1 MSDHHARPRLGRR
14 RKVGGDGEPEVFC
27 ADELGE
33 GSIDIERWSR
43 LATAVLLAEGVR
55 GLAELSVLYIGEE
68 AIAELNQLYM
78 GTSGPTD
85 VLAFPIDAGEVEVIA
100 GPGGMSRG
108 PDRAPVDLGDLPLL
122 LGDVVICPPV
132 AARQADAHAGTLDDE
147 LALLLVHG
155 VLHVLGYDHA
165 DPDEQA
171 VMQRRERELLE
182 AHHWHGPAPA
192 EFRHDHADAP
202 AAADALDASEALGAG
217 DGAAS

>member
-1 MSDHHARPRLGRR
+1 
-14 RKVGGDGEPEVFC
+14 VFC

-78 GTSGPTD
+78 GTAGPTD

-108 PDRAPVDLGDLPLL
+108 PDRAPVDVGDLPLL

-132 AARQADAHAGTLDDE
+132 AASQAEAHAGTLDDE

-165 DPDEQA
+165 DAEEQA
-171 VMQRRERELLE
+171 VMRRRERELLE

-192 EFRHDHADAP
+192 AFRQDHVDAP
-202 AAADALDASEALGAG
+202 DVFDTGDVAG
-217 DGAAS
+217 R

>member
-27 ADELGE
+27 ADELGD
-33 GSIDIERWSR
+33 GSIDIGRWSR

-78 GTSGPTD
+78 GKAGPTD

-132 AARQADAHAGTLDDE
+132 AAGR
-147 LALLLVHG
+147 
-155 VLHVLGYDHA
+155 
-165 DPDEQA
+165 P
-171 VMQRRERELLE
+171 RRT
-182 AHHWHGPAPA
+182 PARSTTSSRCSSFMACSTSSATTTPS
-192 EFRHDHADAP
+192 RT
-202 AAADALDASEALGAG
+202 SRR
-217 DGAAS
+217 